1 MMDAS
6 LDTDIVIH
14 LYVSGRKD
22 LLFSSFDELVMY
34 EYLFEKELK
43 NKSPMVY
50 AEFSADVENGYVK
63 IITHADLIGMGIKG
77 LFEEYKDSNQCLFDQ
92 GELHAIALAK
102 AMGIAAFVSDD
113 TKPQGPHHTLVQE
126 IIEDVIPFAFYELLF
141 LKYISSVITLQE
153 MFEEFEAVTSASMSE
168 HPMNFR
174 SKILSAVRRFSARDG
189 SNRDLEWIRNFCS
202 QKNINLND
210 KMRELKPFLASLS

>member
-1 MMDAS
+1 MDAS
-6 LDTDIVIH
+6 LDTDVVIH
-14 LYVSGRKD
+14 LYSSGKQE

-43 NKSPMVY
+43 NKSPLVY
-50 AEFSADVENGYVK
+50 AEVIRDVGNRHIK
-63 IITHADLIGMGIKG
+63 IITNADLISMGIKG
-77 LFEEYKDSNQCLFDQ
+77 LFENYKESNQCLFDQ

-141 LKYISSVITLQE
+141 LKYLSSVITLKE
-153 MFEEFEAVTSASMSE
+153 LFEEFEAITSASMSQ

-174 SKILSAVRRFSARDG
+174 SRIIATVRRFSERNGTKRDI
-189 SNRDLEWIRNFCS
+189 EWLRSFCEE
-202 QKNINLND
+202 KNINFKA
-210 KMRELKPFLASLS
+210 KMRELKLFLESL